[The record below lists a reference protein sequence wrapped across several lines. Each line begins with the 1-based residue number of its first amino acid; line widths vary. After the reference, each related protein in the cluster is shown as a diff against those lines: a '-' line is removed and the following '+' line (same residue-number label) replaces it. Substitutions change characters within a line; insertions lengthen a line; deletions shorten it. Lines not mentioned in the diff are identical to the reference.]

1 MTVETKDLVKIRI
14 DEKTTIY
21 VRPKKD
27 LEKVAKFYKS
37 LLKRE
42 NYPPRKLDEIVRIS
56 IINQ

>member
-21 VRPKKD
+21 VRPDKD
-27 LEKVAKFYKS
+27 LEKVRKFYKG

-42 NYPPRKLDEIVRIS
+42 NYPHKKLDIVGVPRE
-56 IINQ
+56 